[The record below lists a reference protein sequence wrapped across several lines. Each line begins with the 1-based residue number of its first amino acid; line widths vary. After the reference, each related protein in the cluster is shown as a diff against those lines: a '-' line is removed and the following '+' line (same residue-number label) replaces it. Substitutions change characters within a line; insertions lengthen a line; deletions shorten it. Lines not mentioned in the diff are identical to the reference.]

1 MTEITHPNLLQATIT
16 ISTLT
21 NIRTSNPD
29 SCIFKGR
36 YRMVWDATI
45 TNAISNVA
53 HAFFL
58 LLYLIG
64 ACIHYFKKD
73 HTFSL
78 LIVFFFLNLL
88 VLKVLGVYVHYYPS
102 HLHLPPAWIAISLLV
117 IMLNYLLVQSMQM
130 PDLCRVIVVFLSIIF
145 IYLFLTHDGNYT
157 YIAIP
162 VILVYLIAAYYSQ
175 AKVRIGFV
183 MVVISNLIWIVTRHI
198 ANYLTGHEIPIEY
211 RYDNDI
217 YHILLILSTYVIYK
231 GIAEGQWKHP
241 H

>member
-1 MTEITHPNLLQATIT
+1 
-16 ISTLT
+16 
-21 NIRTSNPD
+21 
-29 SCIFKGR
+29 
-36 YRMVWDATI
+36 MVWDATT
-45 TNAISNVA
+45 TNAISNAA
-53 HAFFL
+53 HALFL

-64 ACIHYFKKD
+64 ACIHYLKKD

-130 PDLCRVIVVFLSIIF
+130 PDLCRVIVVFLSIVF
-145 IYLFLTHDGNYT
+145 TYLFLTHDGNYT
-157 YIAIP
+157 YIALP
-162 VILVYLIAAYYSQ
+162 VILVCLIAAYYSQ

-198 ANYLTGHEIPIEY
+198 ENYLTGHEIPLEY

-217 YHILLILSTYVIYK
+217 YHILL
-231 GIAEGQWKHP
+231 
-241 H
+241 

>member
-1 MTEITHPNLLQATIT
+1 
-16 ISTLT
+16 
-21 NIRTSNPD
+21 
-29 SCIFKGR
+29 
-36 YRMVWDATI
+36 MVWDATT
-45 TNAISNVA
+45 TNAISNAA
-53 HAFFL
+53 HALFL

-64 ACIHYFKKD
+64 ACIHYLKRLYFFAFD
-73 HTFSL
+73 C
-78 LIVFFFLNLL
+78 VFFLNLL

-130 PDLCRVIVVFLSIIF
+130 PDLCRVIVVFLSIVF
-145 IYLFLTHDGNYT
+145 TYLFLTHDGNYT
-157 YIAIP
+157 YIALP
-162 VILVYLIAAYYSQ
+162 VILVCLIAAYYSQ

-241 H
+241 R

>member
-1 MTEITHPNLLQATIT
+1 
-16 ISTLT
+16 
-21 NIRTSNPD
+21 
-29 SCIFKGR
+29 
-36 YRMVWDATI
+36 MVWDATS
-45 TNAISNVA
+45 TNAISNAV

-64 ACIHYFKKD
+64 ACIHYFKKSYFF
-73 HTFSL
+73 TFDC
-78 LIVFFFLNLL
+78 IFFLILL

-145 IYLFLTHDGNYT
+145 TYLFLTHDGNYT
-157 YIAIP
+157 YIALP

-217 YHILLILSTYVIYK
+217 YHILLILSTYVIIRVLPK
-231 GIAEGQWKHP
+231 GNGNILIKKLIAQEE
-241 H
+241 

>member
-1 MTEITHPNLLQATIT
+1 MLQATIT

-21 NIRTSNPD
+21 NIRISDPG
-29 SCIFKGR
+29 SCIFKER
-36 YRMVWDATI
+36 YKMVWDAT
-45 TNAISNVA
+45 TNAISNAV

-58 LLYLIG
+58 LLYLIS

-73 HTFSL
+73 DTFSL
-78 LIVFFFLNLL
+78 LIVFFFLILL

-102 HLHLPPAWIAISLLV
+102 HLYLPPAWIAISLLV

-145 IYLFLTHDGNYT
+145 TYLFLTHDGNYT
-157 YIAIP
+157 YIALP

>member
-1 MTEITHPNLLQATIT
+1 
-16 ISTLT
+16 
-21 NIRTSNPD
+21 
-29 SCIFKGR
+29 
-36 YRMVWDATI
+36 MVWDATT
-45 TNAISNVA
+45 TNAISNAV

-117 IMLNYLLVQSMQM
+117 IMLNYL
-130 PDLCRVIVVFLSIIF
+130 
-145 IYLFLTHDGNYT
+145 FLTHDGNYT
-157 YIAIP
+157 YIALP
-162 VILVYLIAAYYSQ
+162 VVLVCLIAAYYSQ

-198 ANYLTGHEIPIEY
+198 ENYLTGHEIPLEY

-217 YHILLILSTYVIYK
+217 YHILLILSTYVIYR
-231 GIAEGQWKHP
+231 GIAEGQWRHS